1 MSQVMKY
8 VMFAVTATI
17 TVVVGLTIYNRI
29 VGKMPQVGK
38 FVSGSK

>member
-8 VMFAVTATI
+8 VVFAVTATI

-29 VGKMPQVGK
+29 AGKVPQVAK
-38 FVSGSK
+38 FVAGK